1 MSPQE
6 EALID
11 AILASGITLP
21 APDAQLLE
29 LMRIAA
35 DEDSGLDEVARAVS
49 RTPATTGAVFRVA
62 SSPVF
67 GQVRPRKTVLEAVV
81 LLGKVKVLAIA
92 TSTALRSKLGDVP
105 ARVVTAIWDVC
116 FAVAQ
121 ESWSVM
127 HASNTPRLADDAFL
141 AALMHDV
148 GIALILRRHPD
159 FLAHFDVNFGNVDD
173 AGLHV
178 DGMIEVN
185 HAAIGA
191 HVARN
196 WKLPAQVCEAIALHH
211 TPPDP
216 ADGDGDDARILSAA
230 IAVGRRR
237 CGAIRP
243 EEWACWEPFVRE
255 RMGIPEDALEPPP
268 A

>member
-1 MSPQE
+1 M
-6 EALID
+6 
-11 AILASGITLP
+11 
-21 APDAQLLE
+21 
-29 LMRIAA
+29 
-35 DEDSGLDEVARAVS
+35 
-49 RTPATTGAVFRVA
+49 
-62 SSPVF
+62 
-67 GQVRPRKTVLEAVV
+67 
-81 LLGKVKVLAIA
+81 
-92 TSTALRSKLGDVP
+92 
-105 ARVVTAIWDVC
+105 
-116 FAVAQ
+116 
-121 ESWSVM
+121 M
-127 HASNTPRLADDAFL
+127 HASRTPRLADDAFL

-159 FLAHFDVNFGNVDD
+159 FLARFDVNAGNVDD
-173 AGLHV
+173 AGLRV

-255 RMGIPEDALEPPP
+255 RMGIPEGALEPPP

>member
-6 EALID
+6 EALVD

-67 GQVRPRKTVLEAVV
+67 GQIRPRKTVLEAVV

-105 ARVVTAIWDVC
+105 ARVVAAIWDMC

-127 HASNTPRLADDAFL
+127 HASRAPKLADDAFL

-148 GIALILRRHPD
+148 GIALILRRHPE
-159 FLAHFDVNFGNVDD
+159 FLARFDVNLANVDE
-173 AGLHV
+173 AGLRV

-196 WKLPAQVCEAIALHH
+196 WKLPTEVCDAIALHH

-216 ADGDGDDARILSAA
+216 ADDDPGDAPILSAA
-230 IAVGRRR
+230 VAVGRHR
-237 CGAIRP
+237 CHSIRP
-243 EEWACWEPFVRE
+243 EEWACWEPFVRD
-255 RMGIPEDALEPPP
+255 RMGIPPDVLEPSD
-268 A
+268 